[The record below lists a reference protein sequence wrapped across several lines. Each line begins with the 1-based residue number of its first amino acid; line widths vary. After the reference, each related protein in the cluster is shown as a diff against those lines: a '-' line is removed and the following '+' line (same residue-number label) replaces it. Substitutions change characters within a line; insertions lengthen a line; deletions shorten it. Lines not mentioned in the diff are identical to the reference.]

1 MTYNNGEVEEIVIP
15 TGVIRTLLAV
25 ILIAIWIP
33 IGVFVS
39 PRGSDGRP
47 VLLSPD
53 VRAVESYRR
62 AATGWVDEWSKLD
75 SDLQTILETTQGT
88 DLLNISRRAQQ
99 AFDRALAL
107 SQAVEETD
115 SPSSLLGLQA
125 QAKSAGSAYVD
136 ATVAIA
142 RWVSA
147 PNVEHRAEARRALEN
162 AKHMLREIQENEWMH
177 ERKVSQ

>member
-1 MTYNNGEVEEIVIP
+1 VNYNHNDVEEILIPGGVIP
-15 TGVIRTLLAV
+15 TLLV
-25 ILIAIWIP
+25 VVLIAIWIP
-33 IGVFVS
+33 IGVSVS
-39 PRGSDGRP
+39 PYDTEGRP

-62 AATGWVDEWSKLD
+62 AAKGWVDEWAQID
-75 SDLQTILETTQGT
+75 SDMKNILDTTQSV

-99 AFDRALAL
+99 TFDQSLAL
-107 SQAVEETD
+107 SRAVEETD

-136 ATVAIA
+136 AAIAVA

-147 PNVEHRAEARRALEN
+147 PSVDHRADARLALEK
-162 AKHMLREIQENEWMH
+162 AALLLREIQGNEWMRQ
-177 ERKVSQ
+177 RKANK

>member
-1 MTYNNGEVEEIVIP
+1 VSYNNSEVEEIVIP
-15 TGVIRTLLAV
+15 GGVMPALVAAILLS
-25 ILIAIWIP
+25 IWIP

-62 AATGWVDEWSKLD
+62 AATGWVGEWSKLD
-75 SDLQTILETTQGT
+75 SDLQSILETTQGT
-88 DLLNISRRAQQ
+88 DLLNTSRRAQQ
-99 AFDRALAL
+99 AFDQALAL
-107 SQAVEETD
+107 SRAVEETD

-136 ATVAIA
+136 AAIAIA

-147 PNVEHRAEARRALEN
+147 PSAEHRAEARRTLEN
-162 AKHMLREIQENEWMH
+162 ATRVLRDIQNNEWMRQQKGSH
-177 ERKVSQ
+177 